1 MEPSTVVL
9 ISLGFLAFIVLLI
22 AVNSESSKEKQRYPD
37 LKNHVVLFSHACG
50 DIIWTEN
57 KREHRIVLCPGKSMK
72 SPSLQKAVKKCVDKT
87 PINTKIRITNYVW
100 DLVGTLQEFDL
111 LKENWEPAAA
121 YVFCN
126 GVCMVRYMEKPPE
139 KGKASTAK
147 KDLYF
152 STADGH
158 LIYLKK

>member
-1 MEPSTVVL
+1 MEPASIALIGLVV
-9 ISLGFLAFIVLLI
+9 FAFIVFI
-22 AVNSESSKEKQRYPD
+22 ATAINESSKEKQRYPD
-37 LKNHVVLFSHACG
+37 LKNHVVFFSHACG
-50 DIIWTEN
+50 DIIWMVN
-57 KREHRIVLCPGKSMK
+57 KREHRIVLSPNKSMK
-72 SPSLQKAVKKCVDKT
+72 SPSLQKAIKKCVDKN
-87 PINTKIRITNYVW
+87 PINTKLRITNFVW
-100 DLVGTLQEFDL
+100 DLVEPLREFDL
-111 LKENWEPAAA
+111 LGENWEPVAA

-126 GVCMVRYMEKPPE
+126 GVCMARYMEKPPE